1 MNEFIKS
8 DGSVLSSFDVIEYK
22 EEITRRTNFDVIS
35 IGLTDRC
42 IEFIKD
48 MNHIELMRFNMWF
61 RNICEFSL
69 EYHTHYK
76 DISSVR
82 FQSFCIKYN
91 LEYLLNDSDFVKNL
105 DCDNGPISNS
115 PYRSYVLVE
124 SVIDSMLS
132 DSSIFVENDILSVKV
147 TFNTKRIIIND
158 FYILIGDSKVK
169 IDNRS
174 CYYVDTLNNIV
185 VASILNE
192 CDYIKDFYDV
202 NRDGNGHFKYTLRF
216 LFPSFMEKSLY
227 SYNNN
232 KSTLCGYR
240 FMGPLLDKDEVTLSE
255 FNKVFKESM
264 SNSGRVC
271 TVSLNDINSLYRKL
285 HVISKYIKFDYNDY
299 VINVVSNEK
308 RMLYREYSA
317 KLLEATIT
325 NELNI
330 EEEFKNGEELV
341 AELIIGDKALTDL
354 NSNVITDF
362 ILRYCDKVM
371 YENPKY
377 TCDNVVFIQE
387 VA

>member
-8 DGSVLSSFDVIEYK
+8 DGSVISAFDVIDYK
-22 EEITRRTNFDVIS
+22 DEVTNRTNFDVIG

-42 IEFIKD
+42 IEFTKD
-48 MNHIELMRFNMWF
+48 MNHIELLRFNMWF

-76 DISSVR
+76 DIGSKR
-82 FQSFCIKYN
+82 FQAFCSRYS
-91 LEYLLNDSDFVKNL
+91 LEYLLNDSDFINTIE
-105 DCDNGPISNS
+105 CDNGPISNS

-124 SVIDSMLS
+124 SVVNSMLS
-132 DSSIFVENDILSVKV
+132 DMSVVVENDILSVTV
-147 TFNTKRIIIND
+147 TFNTNRIIIND

-169 IDNRS
+169 VDSRS
-174 CYYVDTLNNIV
+174 SYYVDTLNRIV

-192 CDYIKDFYDV
+192 CDYVKDFYDV
-202 NRDGNGHFKYTLRF
+202 SRDGDKCFKYTLRF
-216 LFPSFMEKSLY
+216 LFPNFMEKSLY
-227 SYNNN
+227 SYNRN

-240 FMGPLLDKDEVTLSE
+240 LVGSLSDKDEVTVSE
-255 FNKVFKESM
+255 FNKVFKESI
-264 SNSGRVC
+264 SNSGIVC
-271 TVSLNDINSLYRKL
+271 TVSLDDINSLYRKL
-285 HVISKYIKFDYNDY
+285 HVISKYIKFDYSDY
-299 VINVVSNEK
+299 VINVVSNGK

-341 AELIIGDKALTDL
+341 AELIIGNKALTDL
-354 NSNVITDF
+354 NSNAITDF
-362 ILRYCDKVM
+362 IIRYCDKVI

-377 TCDNVVFIQE
+377 TCDNVVFIQD